1 MIQVMFLRKNQNRI
15 LLHHKNITLQK
26 CDCGYMVESHVSMDD
41 AINKLFAA
49 GHGNSYEHSGYV
61 AGGDLD

>member
-1 MIQVMFLRKNQNRI
+1 
-15 LLHHKNITLQK
+15 
-26 CDCGYMVESHVSMDD
+26 MVESHVSMDD

-49 GHGNSYEHSGYV
+49 GHGNSYEHAGYV